1 MKRLGKILVFL
12 ILIFIA
18 GYLYINCVIKVEEG
32 VFILVQDKET
42 GDIKKILNSG
52 YSFILDGVI
61 PERVSFIKISKKNT
75 QFMDLKI
82 PIPLLEN
89 LKSDLYSVK
98 IPITVNYEIMPDKL
112 AFDINSLK
120 GGEEYIATLL
130 EKLLRGYFNKE
141 FAPYFSPSYRRG
153 ALVKDIEKLT
163 GRVENALRTY
173 CLKLG
178 ITIREFVIVGN
189 INLPDLRTFYDGLR
203 YFRELID
210 VEKNNKKELIILQS
224 KLKKARISNK
234 QFYEK
239 LEEMSKIIKE
249 NPDILKYIYIEK
261 MGDKV
266 KVIISPENSGMPF
279 GFNFNSSDRK
289 PDKRGEID
297 NLR

>member
-1 MKRLGKILVFL
+1 MKRLVKILVFL
-12 ILIFIA
+12 ILLVIA

-32 VFILVQDKET
+32 VFVLVQDRET

-52 YSFILDGVI
+52 YSFLLDGII
-61 PERVSFIKISKKNT
+61 PEKVSIIKISKKNT

-89 LKSDLYSVK
+89 LKSDLYAVK

-112 AFDINSLK
+112 AFDINRLK
-120 GGEEYIATLL
+120 GGEGYIATLL

-141 FAPYFSPSYRRG
+141 FASYFSPSYRRG
-153 ALVKDIEKLT
+153 ALVKDIETLI
-163 GRVENALRTY
+163 GRVESALRTH

-178 ITIREFVIVGN
+178 ITIGEFVIVGN
-189 INLPDLRTFYDGLR
+189 IDLPDLRTFYDGMR
-203 YFRELID
+203 YFRELVD

-224 KLKKARISNK
+224 KLEKDRISNS
-234 QFYEK
+234 QLYEK
-239 LEEMSKIIKE
+239 LEEISKIIKK

-266 KVIISPENSGMPF
+266 KVIISPDNSGMPF
-279 GFNFNSSDRK
+279 GFNFNSSDSK
-289 PDKRGEID
+289 PDRRGEID